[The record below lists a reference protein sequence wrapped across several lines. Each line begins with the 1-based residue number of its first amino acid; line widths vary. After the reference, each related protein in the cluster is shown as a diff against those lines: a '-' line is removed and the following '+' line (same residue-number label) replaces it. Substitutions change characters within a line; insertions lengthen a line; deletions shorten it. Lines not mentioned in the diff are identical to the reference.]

1 MIQNKE
7 IQQVDSEVYEAIAKE
22 RIRQEESIEL
32 IASENFV
39 SNAVREANGSILT
52 NKYAEGYPSKRYY
65 GGCENIDRIETLA
78 IERAKK
84 LFHCSFANVQPHSG
98 SSANMAAYKALM
110 NDGDR
115 ILGMS
120 LDCGGHLSHGYRLS
134 FSGLDFESASYGV
147 NPETGLIDYEEV
159 RKIALEFKPKVIV
172 CGASAYPRVIDFKRF
187 RQIADEVNAY
197 LVADIAHI
205 AGLVVTNE
213 HPSPFPY
220 AHVVTTTT
228 QKTLRGP
235 RGGLILTDDEVLAK
249 KIDKAVFPMCQG
261 GPLENTIAGKAVAF
275 YEDLMDSFKDYMH
288 QVVLNAKALSDELSK
303 LGFKIITGGTDNHLL
318 LVDIKSTLNMTGLE
332 AQRTLEKVNITTN
345 KNAIPNDTEKPA
357 YASGLRLGTPA
368 MTTRGYK
375 EADFR
380 LTANLIV
387 EALKNKD
394 NESKLE
400 EIRNRVKKLNQL
412 HPLPYE
418 VD

>member
-400 EIRNRVKKLNQL
+400 EIRNRVKKLNKL